1 MLGRFK
7 IFLISGLIV
16 LALLGASCAPAQRP
30 LEPSP
35 TRNEAPQAPD
45 MRQVPPATPQP
56 PTQPGQPTPSTP
68 GAPAT
73 VADTIADEVAR
84 INGVESANV
93 LVVGRTAFIGCN
105 LDKEMDDGQVERL
118 KDDIA
123 DRARNFNQVTDCL
136 VSADPDVAEQIRDI
150 SEGRSTPDSIGD
162 LYNRLKPQR

>member
-7 IFLISGLIV
+7 LFLISGLIV

-35 TRNEAPQAPD
+35 TRNPAQAPD
-45 MRQVPPATPQP
+45 MRQTPPATPQP
-56 PTQPGQPTPSTP
+56 PTQPTPPTP

-73 VADTIADEVAR
+73 MADTIADEVAR
-84 INGVESANV
+84 INGVESAYV

-105 LDKEMDDGQVERL
+105 LEKEMDDGQVERL

-123 DRARNFNQVTDCL
+123 DRTKEFDQVTECL